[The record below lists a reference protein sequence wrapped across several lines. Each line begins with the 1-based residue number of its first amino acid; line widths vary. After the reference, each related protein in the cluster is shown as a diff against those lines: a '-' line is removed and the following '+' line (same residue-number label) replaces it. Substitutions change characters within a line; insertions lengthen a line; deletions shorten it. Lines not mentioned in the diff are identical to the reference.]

1 MTLIHDKRARWCL
14 LALAAISLGR
24 AADNPTLSIQ
34 GDIPASLVLK
44 AGDLAQMPHI
54 TVSVK
59 EEKGGKVE
67 YQGVALGALLE
78 RAGAPLGKQLRGKAL
93 ASYVLAT
100 AHDGY
105 QVVFSLAEVSPE
117 FANETILVADRRDGK
132 PMAAPLGP
140 FRIVCA
146 NDQAQSRG
154 VRMLEKLEVVRLR
167 K

>member
-1 MTLIHDKRARWCL
+1 MTLIRDNPARWCL
-14 LALAAISLGR
+14 LALAAIGLGG
-24 AADNPTLSIQ
+24 AADNPTLTIQ
-34 GDIPASLVLK
+34 GDIPASVVLK
-44 AGDLAQMPHI
+44 ADDVAQMPHL

-59 EEKGGKVE
+59 EEKGGKVD
-67 YQGVALGALLE
+67 YQGVPLAALLE
-78 RAGAPLGKQLRGKAL
+78 RAGAPAGKQLRGKAL